1 MLEFD
6 IQALSGQGGRSY
18 QEDCQGHRVAGGI
31 LCLAVSDGAGGHGG
45 GHIASELAVRAVL
58 DQHAHEPTFLPET
71 VARLIELAH
80 RVVHSGQ
87 QKFPQYPDMRA
98 TLVIA
103 LCELASGR
111 ILLGNV
117 GDSRAYV
124 LGAGGILLRTRD
136 HSIAQ
141 QMIDAGMLAADRRE
155 RPRGGNV
162 LFASLGMEE
171 PPEPYVYELAAP
183 IAGGES
189 LLLCTDGFWEALDE
203 QVVCEGVQTGNTVAS
218 TLAVL
223 ESQLLGSIQP
233 GHDNYTALLARSRQA
248 ATSFV
253 DADSTVILRAPPGTD
268 EDRQRTVILPR
279 SRA

>member
-1 MLEFD
+1 MLEFE

-31 LCLAVSDGAGGHGG
+31 LCLVVSDGAGGHGG

-58 DQHAHEPTFLPET
+58 DQHAHEPAFLPET

-80 RVVHSGQ
+80 RVVQSGQ

-98 TLVIA
+98 TLVLA
-103 LCELASGR
+103 LCELATGR
-111 ILLGNV
+111 VLLGNV
-117 GDSRAYV
+117 GDSRGYV
-124 LGAGGILLRTRD
+124 LARGAVQLRTRD

-141 QMIDAGMLAADRRE
+141 QMIDAGMLTADRRE

-162 LFASLGMEE
+162 LFASLGMEDA
-171 PPEPYVYELAAP
+171 PEPYVYELTAP
-183 IAGGES
+183 LTGGES
-189 LLLCTDGFWEALDE
+189 LMLCTDGFWEALDE
-203 QVVCEGVQTGNTVAS
+203 RVVCEGVQAGTTVAS

-233 GHDNYTALLARSRQA
+233 GHDNYTALLARCRVAQP
-248 ATSFV
+248 SFL
-253 DADSTVILRAPPGTD
+253 DADSTVILRVPPGGD
-268 EDRQRTVILPR
+268 DDRQRTVILPR
-279 SRA
+279 SGR